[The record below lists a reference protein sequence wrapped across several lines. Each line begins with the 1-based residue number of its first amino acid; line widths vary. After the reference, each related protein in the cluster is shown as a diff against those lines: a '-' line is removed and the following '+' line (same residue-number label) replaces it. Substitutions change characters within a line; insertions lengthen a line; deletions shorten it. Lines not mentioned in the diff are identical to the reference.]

1 MGTFGSNLLSGLSGS
16 IGGGAIG
23 LIGSAIGAGVT
34 ASQNKKNRDF
44 TREMFGKENAEYDRR
59 YAQQRAD
66 YLADLENERQYNSAA
81 AQMQRL
87 KGAGLNPNN
96 AFGSGGQL
104 AGNSSAAQLMGAAS
118 PGSPLSPSQFN
129 VGSQISSGVIASS
142 QLDIAREQNEI
153 AHQNADTALF
163 RAYAE
168 AQLAAAQ
175 SKESVSRTT
184 LNQIEAKYRDAM
196 LSGKVEQIASEIQL
210 NQNRSFNLMQ
220 DSITKM
226 TLRDAQKS
234 ELLAKVNSLK
244 ATADLAVENMHLV
257 RAHVRESASRRGL
270 MDEQAQFTFVN
281 REYQE
286 WTNKVQKE
294 LEEVTKSIQRSTA
307 TRAER
312 EAALVNV
319 NAYWRNVNS
328 SLNTILYGYGE
339 YMNHKRGSNGDMR
352 QGYGYTFYPPNLL

>member
-1 MGTFGSNLLSGLSGS
+1 MGTFGSNFLNGLSGS

-66 YLADLENERQYNSAA
+66 YLADLESERQYNSAA

-87 KGAGLNPNN
+87 KDAGLNPNN

-104 AGNSSAAQLMGAAS
+104 AGNSSSAQLMGAAS

-184 LNQIEAKYRDAM
+184 LNQIEAKYRDAI
-196 LSGKVEQIASEIQL
+196 LSGKVDKISSEIEL
-210 NQNRSFNLMQ
+210 NNQRSFNLLQ

-234 ELLAKVNSLK
+234 ELLAKV
-244 ATADLAVENMHLV
+244 ENL
-257 RAHVRESASRRGL
+257 RSSASL
-270 MDEQAQFTFVN
+270 MVQQIPLVIAQTSESRARKGSIDEQAQLTFVQ
-281 REYQE
+281 REWQEFQNSMKDVYQ
-286 WTNKVQKE
+286 TINSSNASK
-294 LEEVTKSIQRSTA
+294 
-307 TRAER
+307 AEK
-312 EAALVNV
+312 EAAFFILDKVWGNL
-319 NAYWRNVNS
+319 NNS
-328 SLNTILYGYGE
+328 VAAASPLITSMLN
-339 YMNHKRGSNGDMR
+339 RGKNGSQQNPYIY
-352 QGYGYTFYPPNLL
+352 QGYPISY

>member
-1 MGTFGSNLLSGLSGS
+1 MGTFGSNLLNGLSGS

-59 YAQQRAD
+59 YSQQRAD
-66 YLADLENERQYNSAA
+66 YLADLENERQYNSAT

-87 KGAGLNPNN
+87 KDAGLNPNN

-168 AQLAAAQ
+168 AQLAASQ

-196 LSGKVEQIASEIQL
+196 LSGKVEQISSEIEL
-210 NQNRSFNLMQ
+210 NKNRSFNVLQ

-234 ELLAKVNSLK
+234 ELLAKVNNLN
-244 ATADLAVENMHLV
+244 ATADLAIQNMQLV
-257 RAHVRESASRRGL
+257 RAQTSESRSRKGL
-270 MDEQAQFTFVN
+270 YDEEAQYTFVR

-286 WTNKVQKE
+286 WYNKLQGE
-294 LEEVTKSIQRSTA
+294 LESIIKSIQESNA
-307 TRAER
+307 SLAEK
-312 EAALVNV
+312 EAANY
-319 NAYWRNVNS
+319 AAKTYWQLANGT
-328 SLNTILYGYGE
+328 LQTIMYPLGE
-339 YMNHKRGSNGDMR
+339 YLTHRGSGMA
-352 QGYGYTFYPPNLL
+352 QGYTPVGTSSWNY